1 MKNRSL
7 FLITIILI
15 GLLGFSSCSDE
26 TENKSPLFESLT
38 VADNNKT
45 VTVTFS
51 EPVFANADQT
61 GNLDSSDIIVTIP
74 GVDFTYNVT
83 QTAGSS
89 SMTIDLTITSITDGT
104 ETITIKPASATS
116 IYDNEGKAMDI
127 SETIVSE
134 SIAKD
139 LGIIGKW
146 YSSGDNVAP
155 LLVTYFT
162 VDSIYA
168 EFKDD
173 NTYSVEQ
180 YNIGNTSGEPD
191 LTFTGTFIIEKST
204 TGEIWTINLTQELPY
219 AAEASGIFEVKQS
232 PEVLWYE
239 VVQTSGT
246 QNTPPTPEEGFGSS
260 NGGSLGTANIQKYI
274 RIAE

>member
-15 GLLGFSSCSDE
+15 GLLGFSSCSDK

-74 GVDFTYNVT
+74 GVDFTYSVT
-83 QTAGSS
+83 HTAGSS
-89 SMTIDLTITSITDGT
+89 SMTVGLTITSITDGT
-104 ETITIKPASATS
+104 ETITIKPASVTS
-116 IYDNEGKAMDI
+116 IYDNEGKAMDVT
-127 SETIVSE
+127 ETIVSE

-155 LLVTYFT
+155 LLVTYFA

-180 YNIGNTSGEPD
+180 YNSGNTSGEPD
-191 LTFTGTFIIEKST
+191 FIFTGTFTIEKST

-219 AAEASGIFEVKQS
+219 AAEASGIFEVKQA

-260 NGGSLGTANIQKYI
+260 NGGSLGTSNIQKYI